1 MAVVFH
7 EARKSLRTTPVV
19 NGGFD
24 DIPARGMKREE
35 LRLFVAGFSVCAL
48 GMKTLQ
54 RDSAIGDQSGDRVF
68 E

>member
-19 NGGFD
+19 NGSFD
-24 DIPARGMKREE
+24 DIPARGIKREG
-35 LRLFVAGFSVCAL
+35 LRLFLAGFSVGAL

-54 RDSAIGDQSGDRVF
+54 RDSALGDQSGDRVF

>member
-7 EARKSLRTTPVV
+7 EARKSLRTTAVV
-19 NGGFD
+19 NGDFD
-24 DIPARGMKREE
+24 DIPARGMKREG
-35 LRLFVAGFSVCAL
+35 LRLFLAGFSVGAL
-48 GMKTLQ
+48 GMKTFQ